1 MAVTTVFAAGISSCS
16 DNDDPKV
23 ENATL
28 TVSNIYPEGFVEGEK
43 TVESVS
49 MVFTELNTREV
60 TTYTSAEAAASSW
73 TVSLP
78 AGLYDYT
85 GVIDYKITLSDGN
98 EKPMRLRCVGNSVT
112 VTGSSTISPE
122 WFNISGG
129 NQNDPEDDK
138 SGLVIS
144 EIYAAGSLNA
154 AGTGGVRDAF
164 IRIYNNSDKVQYA
177 DGLGIVESDFVNAK
191 TNDYEILTPANDRAK
206 NFTVGTVW
214 VIPGS
219 GKDVPVNPGEYITV
233 ADQAIDW
240 SAQVANA
247 LDLTGADFEW
257 YDDHA
262 MDTDN
267 PAVPNL
273 DKWFCYSRTIWIM
286 SNQCNRSYAIVRFP
300 EGMTSEKYLAEYKG
314 EYDYI
319 NSLGSQ
325 MHKAA
330 AYLIPNEWIIDGV
343 NLSDN
348 ESFVRGALSVA
359 VDASFAAIS
368 DKARD
373 PNRFGHKFIRKT
385 AVTTADSR
393 VILQD
398 TDNSADDFTLVNAR

>member
-1 MAVTTVFAAGISSCS
+1 MAVTTDFAAGISSCS

-154 AGTGGVRDAF
+154 AGTGGVR
-164 IRIYNNSDKVQYA
+164 
-177 DGLGIVESDFVNAK
+177 GL
-191 TNDYEILTPANDRAK
+191 
-206 NFTVGTVW
+206 
-214 VIPGS
+214 
-219 GKDVPVNPGEYITV
+219 
-233 ADQAIDW
+233 
-240 SAQVANA
+240 
-247 LDLTGADFEW
+247 
-257 YDDHA
+257 
-262 MDTDN
+262 
-267 PAVPNL
+267 
-273 DKWFCYSRTIWIM
+273 
-286 SNQCNRSYAIVRFP
+286 
-300 EGMTSEKYLAEYKG
+300 
-314 EYDYI
+314 
-319 NSLGSQ
+319 
-325 MHKAA
+325 
-330 AYLIPNEWIIDGV
+330 
-343 NLSDN
+343 
-348 ESFVRGALSVA
+348 SFL
-359 VDASFAAIS
+359 
-368 DKARD
+368 
-373 PNRFGHKFIRKT
+373 PKT
-385 AVTTADSR
+385 APKTSP
-393 VILQD
+393 
-398 TDNSADDFTLVNAR
+398 

>member
-1 MAVTTVFAAGISSCS
+1 M
-16 DNDDPKV
+16 
-23 ENATL
+23 
-28 TVSNIYPEGFVEGEK
+28 
-43 TVESVS
+43 
-49 MVFTELNTREV
+49 
-60 TTYTSAEAAASSW
+60 
-73 TVSLP
+73 SLP

-247 LDLTGADFEW
+247 LARTAPAPTPTNGSATPAPSGLCLTSA
-257 YDDHA
+257 
-262 MDTDN
+262 T
-267 PAVPNL
+267 VPTPSS
-273 DKWFCYSRTIWIM
+273 DS
-286 SNQCNRSYAIVRFP
+286 P
-300 EGMTSEKYLAEYKG
+300 KG
-314 EYDYI
+314 
-319 NSLGSQ
+319 
-325 MHKAA
+325 
-330 AYLIPNEWIIDGV
+330 
-343 NLSDN
+343 
-348 ESFVRGALSVA
+348 
-359 VDASFAAIS
+359 
-368 DKARD
+368 
-373 PNRFGHKFIRKT
+373 
-385 AVTTADSR
+385 
-393 VILQD
+393 
-398 TDNSADDFTLVNAR
+398 